1 MHVKTR
7 ACCAFRVV
15 GLGWANVR
23 IRRNVT
29 KACFSLIDWKVERN
43 WQHSP
48 SKTQVAST
56 PVKEVSKSLQQS
68 QTFTHEDLMGLS
80 WMLSEEG
87 D

>member
-1 MHVKTR
+1 MKQQ
-7 ACCAFRVV
+7 
-15 GLGWANVR
+15 
-23 IRRNVT
+23 I
-29 KACFSLIDWKVERN
+29 IRN

-48 SKTQVAST
+48 SKTQVARI
-56 PVKEVSKSLQQS
+56 PVKAVSKSLQQS